1 MYNGNGLHEAG
12 VKEEVSHNASEGIEP
27 RNTSLLHEGQGF
39 HFSEAG
45 KEIRE
50 KKKVGERIETCRGLS
65 PWRATEL
72 LMPEPGRANSILR
85 EAADKLN
92 KGEEA
97 VRRIGSR
104 TGSY

>member
-1 MYNGNGLHEAG
+1 MKPELRRKSATTQ
-12 VKEEVSHNASEGIEP
+12 VKVLSPEILLCCTKAKGFI
-27 RNTSLLHEGQGF
+27 SLKPEKRY
-39 HFSEAG
+39 A
-45 KEIRE
+45 K

>member
-50 KKKVGERIETCRGLS
+50 KKK
-65 PWRATEL
+65 
-72 LMPEPGRANSILR
+72 
-85 EAADKLN
+85 
-92 KGEEA
+92 
-97 VRRIGSR
+97 SR
-104 TGSY
+104 